1 MSDKYSVRQQNVGN
15 LLAWISSKE
24 VAIPEIQR
32 PFVWKATK
40 VRDLIDSLYN
50 GYPIGYL
57 ITWQNP
63 NVKLKNGEVSRG
75 KKILIDG
82 QQRITALTT
91 AINGQRVLNQRYRQ
105 VRIRI
110 AFHPVRKEFK
120 VLSKGEE
127 NSPEWINDISEVIND
142 KKSLLQIIRE
152 YQELNPGFS
161 EQVVEQNI
169 DQLRQITQKQI
180 GIIELAHDLDTD
192 TVTEIFIRI
201 NQSGVVLSNADFV
214 MSKIAADEKHGGNQL
229 RKTIDYFCR
238 LIVNKDFL
246 GHILDNDPEF
256 VSSDYFQSINWMSK
270 SVDELYIPDYA
281 DVLRVAFTYQFNRG
295 KFSDLVALL
304 SGRDFE
310 ARDFKEEITNRS
322 FSLLREGILQVVN
335 QTNYERFLMLV
346 KSTGFVHEKLIS
358 SKNSL
363 NVAYAL
369 YLKLKQKR
377 LGENEIQRYVQRW
390 LVMTILLGRYSGSSE
405 SYIDEDI
412 KNIESKGIAMY
423 LRQLEDAQLN
433 EGFWSFQ
440 LVSDLESSRFNNQ
453 YGVYLAAQCYTK
465 SLAFL
470 SKSITIASLL
480 EHRGDLHHIF
490 PKDHLK
496 KQGFTQKYYNQIANL
511 VYTEQY
517 SNIKI
522 SNQSPQE
529 YILAVKNEITQ
540 GLRMHTTLDSIHEL
554 KKNLIANDIP
564 VLLLENDDVDYQ
576 EFLAQRRRLM
586 AQKIKKFYQ
595 CL

>member
-1 MSDKYSVRQQNVGN
+1 M
-15 LLAWISSKE
+15 
-24 VAIPEIQR
+24 
-32 PFVWKATK
+32 
-40 VRDLIDSLYN
+40 
-50 GYPIGYL
+50 
-57 ITWQNP
+57 
-63 NVKLKNGEVSRG
+63 
-75 KKILIDG
+75 
-82 QQRITALTT
+82 
-91 AINGQRVLNQRYRQ
+91 
-105 VRIRI
+105 
-110 AFHPVRKEFK
+110 
-120 VLSKGEE
+120 SKGEE